1 MLKILTED
9 QAPTPYKRSRLPRPI
24 PRAWD
29 PEPFA
34 LSGPPTWFARN
45 EEIFGEGEPAE
56 FIYKIRSGCIRAYR
70 TLNDGRRQ
78 VDAFYIPGDVFGLE
92 AREFH
97 NVSAEAVTRCRADII
112 GRKALMARV
121 VSEVAMANHL
131 LALTGLEL
139 HRAQNHNLILLK
151 GAHERMVGFLLDMAK
166 RQNNIREIDLPMTRG
181 DIADYLGLTT
191 ETVSRMLWKLESV
204 SAISIPKRRRVII
217 RDMTML
223 QGFAG

>member
-1 MLKILTED
+1 M
-9 QAPTPYKRSRLPRPI
+9 PYKRTRQPRLISREL
-24 PRAWD
+24 D
-29 PEPFA
+29 LEPFA
-34 LSGPPTWFARN
+34 LSGPPIWLARN
-45 EEIFGEGEPAE
+45 EEIFGEGEPAK
-56 FIYKIRSGCIRAYR
+56 FLYKIKSGCIRTYR

-78 VDAFYIPGDVFGLE
+78 VDAFYLPGDVFGLE
-92 AREFH
+92 VQDFH
-97 NVSAEAVTRCRADII
+97 SVSAEAVTRCKAEII
-112 GRKALMARV
+112 ARKALMARV
-121 VSEVAMANHL
+121 CVEVAMANHL
-131 LALTGLEL
+131 LTITGMEL
-139 HRAQNHNLILLK
+139 HRAQSHSLLLLK

-166 RQNNIREIDLPMTRG
+166 RQNNSCEIDLPMTRG